1 LDEARSERRLRW
13 IGWSLRHDLR
23 PSVLADAVRLR
34 DGDPPP
40 LPLSP
45 AFLPVG
51 LELRPSDRAFLT
63 APAPGMDDAR
73 AALQAAE
80 AEGIAFL
87 SPDDG
92 GWVARFWDEMTDPP
106 CGIYVRGRLHEPDEA
121 AVAVVGSRHAST
133 NGLAIARSLAR
144 ELALEGVTVV
154 SGLALGIDGA
164 AHRGTLEA
172 GGRTVA
178 VLGGGV
184 DQPSPPSHAALAGR
198 IAASGALVS
207 EFPLGCHPRPLH
219 FPRRNRILAALAQ
232 VIVIV
237 EGGTRSGARS
247 TVDHAA
253 AIGREIAAVPRDPVH
268 EGSEL
273 PNALIQAGAT
283 PVVRARD
290 ILEMLALSH
299 PTLRRNPTAPE
310 EDDVQRIDAAILE
323 RLGPGKR
330 TVDGLIRSVGCSQ
343 GELLAG
349 LGRLEASGR
358 VRRLP
363 GMGYER
369 TGSRV

>member
-1 LDEARSERRLRW
+1 MGEANAERRLRW
-13 IGWSLRHDLR
+13 VGWSLRHELR

-40 LPLSP
+40 LPLSS

-51 LELRPSDRAFLT
+51 LELRPRDRAFLT
-63 APAPGMDDAR
+63 AAAPGLDDAR
-73 AALQAAE
+73 AALRTAE

-92 GWVARFWDEMTDPP
+92 GWLAKFWEEMTDPP

-121 AVAVVGSRHAST
+121 AVAIVGSRHASM
-133 NGLAIARSLAR
+133 NGLAIARRLAR
-144 ELALEGVTVV
+144 ELALEGVTIV

-164 AHRGTLEA
+164 AHRGALEA

-184 DQPSPPSHAALAGR
+184 DQPSPPSHASLAGR
-198 IAASGALVS
+198 IAESGALVS
-207 EFPLGCHPRPLH
+207 EFPIGCHPRPLH
-219 FPRRNRILAALAQ
+219 FPRRNRILAALAH
-232 VIVIV
+232 VVLIV
-237 EGGTRSGARS
+237 EGGARSGARS
-247 TVDHAA
+247 TVDHAT
-253 AIGREIAAVPRDPVH
+253 AIGREIAAVPRDPIH

-273 PNALIQAGAT
+273 PNALLQTGAS

-290 ILEMLALSH
+290 LLELLALSH
-299 PTLRRNPTAPE
+299 PTLRRCRSLPE
-310 EDDVQRIDAAILE
+310 EDGGDVDAAILD
-323 RLGPGKR
+323 RLATGKR
-330 TVDGLIRSVGCSQ
+330 TLEVLLRSVDCGQ

-349 LGRLEASGR
+349 LGRLEASGK

-369 TGSRV
+369 TGPPA